1 MAEIV
6 SFCWIGMELVCA
18 YFFCEC
24 FLQRKRWTKYTCAI
38 ILLMLAVIYLYSS
51 HPIGMIPPMLLTP
64 VVYFVVSLVCY
75 DGLWQRR
82 VMAVV
87 ICVVLLAVV
96 DAGIMYSCS
105 GLLQISTA
113 AFLQRR
119 YTYIFAGTVSKA
131 SSVLLAWTVCRIF
144 AKNTDKRLQIRWLA
158 VILVFPAVS
167 YVLLVILF
175 LHYRYESDMSLR
187 AIGIT
192 LLIGF
197 LNIGMMCLIE
207 QIEKSEKAAQRAA
220 LLDQQIDIQTQS
232 FLSLE
237 KSYRAQRAASHDYLH
252 HLNAI
257 GALLEKEQYG
267 TAAQYIQELKKQHT
281 ARVFAVDSHHPV
293 VDAILNQKYQLAREV
308 GIDMQITV
316 NDLSPLDLPTEKLVV
331 VLSNL
336 LDNAIE
342 ACERSKG
349 ERAIRISIVLQ
360 DKLLLSIKNTS
371 APVSFIGGRP
381 VTTKADK
388 DKHGYGLLNVTHILD
403 GLGSEYAFHYQ
414 DGWFSFV
421 SETPVH
427 PFDSAGR

>member
-6 SFCWIGMELVCA
+6 SFCWIAMELICA

-24 FLQRKRWTKYTCAI
+24 FLQRKHWTKFSYMI
-38 ILLMLAVIYLYSS
+38 MLLALVVIYLYSS

-64 VVYFVVSLVCY
+64 VVYYIVSLACY

-82 VMAVV
+82 VMAV
-87 ICVVLLAVV
+87 IMCGVLLAVL

-105 GLLQISTA
+105 GLLHINA
-113 AFLQRR
+113 AALLQRKN
-119 YTYIFAGTVSKA
+119 TYISAGTVSK
-131 SSVLLAWTVCRIF
+131 SSSMLLSWMVYRVFSKT
-144 AKNTDKRLQIRWLA
+144 TDKHLQIRWLA
-158 VILVFPAVS
+158 MILVFPAIS

-175 LHYRYESDMSLR
+175 LNYRYESDMSFR

-192 LLIGF
+192 LSIAF
-197 LNIGMMCLIE
+197 LNLGMMCLIN
-207 QIEKSEKAAQRAA
+207 QIEKSEKIAQRAA
-220 LLDQQIDIQTQS
+220 LLDQQIDIQMQS

-267 TAAQYIQELKKQHT
+267 TAAQYIQELKSQHT
-281 ARVFAVDSHHPV
+281 VRVFAVNSHHPV
-293 VDAILNQKYQLAREV
+293 VDAILNQKYQLAQEA

-316 NDLSPLDLPTEKLVV
+316 NDLSTLDLPTEKLVV

-342 ACERSKG
+342 ACAQFKG
-349 ERAIRISIVLQ
+349 ERMIKVSLVLQ
-360 DKLLLSIKNTS
+360 EKLLLSIRNTS
-371 APVSFIGGRP
+371 DPVSFVGGRP
-381 VTTKADK
+381 TTTKANK
-388 DKHGYGLLNVTHILD
+388 DKHGYGLLNVTHMLD
-403 GLGSEYAFHYQ
+403 GLGSEYAFNYQ

-421 SETPVH
+421 SETPMH
-427 PFDSAGR
+427 LFDSAGR